1 MVIGSKLQEIGTLC
15 KYVEYI
21 NENLIIVLS
30 FLCNHNNIIEARITL
45 ISQFQLNKNCVN
57 PCNPC
62 LNKNQQEVLNSSLY
76 IR

>member
-1 MVIGSKLQEIGTLC
+1 M
-15 KYVEYI
+15 
-21 NENLIIVLS
+21 S

>member
-15 KYVEYI
+15 KYI